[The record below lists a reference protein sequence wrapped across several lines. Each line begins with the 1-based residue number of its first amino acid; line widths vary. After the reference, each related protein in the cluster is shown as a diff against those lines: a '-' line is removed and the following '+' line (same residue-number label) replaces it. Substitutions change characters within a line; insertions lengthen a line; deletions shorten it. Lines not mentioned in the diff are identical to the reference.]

1 MMKFFNYGLLLF
13 ILLISLESKAQE
25 LSGFRL
31 KAEYIPLSR
40 YIPETKVGETGQKTE
55 QKSDMRR
62 LEGAISIPL
71 SMKVDSLG
79 RAKVW
84 AVTLGGSY
92 AKIKNQNYEVQL
104 FPDELLNASVG
115 LMHLRPLGKSWNML
129 FMASAGVYTDLKGI
143 SSQDILVMG
152 GVIFIKQFNPNLAL
166 GVGPVVSNT
175 FGIPMVLPAIFLNW
189 KTNGK
194 FQVMVNFPEK
204 VELAYKASEG
214 IKLKVVAEV
223 SAMTADVGRKDKA
236 FLSYLQVISG
246 FQPEFKLNKSL
257 SLQLTAG
264 ASLYRSMEFT
274 SRKLKDFFKDKGD
287 VNPPHFETTAY
298 GAVGLKW
305 NLGKR

>member
-1 MMKFFNYGLLLF
+1 MKFLNYGLLLF
-13 ILLISLESKAQE
+13 IALISLESKAQTE
-25 LSGFRL
+25 LSGLRL

-40 YIPETKVGETGQKTE
+40 YIPAGDAGKTE

-62 LEGAISIPL
+62 IEGGISIPL

-92 AKIKNQNYEVQL
+92 ARIKNQNYETQL
-104 FPDELLNASVG
+104 FPEELLNASVG
-115 LMHLRPLGKSWNML
+115 LMHIRPLGKSWNMM
-129 FMASAGVYTDLKGI
+129 FMASAGVYTDMKGI

-175 FGIPMVLPAIFLNW
+175 FGVPMVLPAIFLNW

-194 FQVMVNFPEK
+194 FQIMVNFPEK
-204 VELAYKASEG
+204 VELAFKASEG
-214 IKLKVVAEV
+214 IRLKAVAEV
-223 SAMTADVGRKDKA
+223 SSMTADVGRKDEA
-236 FLSYLQVISG
+236 LLSYLQVISG
-246 FQPEFKLNKSL
+246 FQPEFKLGKSL
-257 SLQLTAG
+257 TLQLTAG

-274 SRKLKDFFKDKGD
+274 SRKLKDFFKTKED
-287 VNPPHFETTAY
+287 NPPHFETTAY
-298 GAVGLKW
+298 GAIGLKW
-305 NLGKR
+305 NFGKR

>member
-1 MMKFFNYGLLLF
+1 MKFLNYGLLLF
-13 ILLISLESKAQE
+13 IALISLESKAQTE
-25 LSGFRL
+25 LSGLRL
-31 KAEYIPLSR
+31 KAEYIPLSK
-40 YIPETKVGETGQKTE
+40 YIPKTNAGKGEENAGE
-55 QKSDMRR
+55 KSDMRR

-71 SMKVDSLG
+71 SVKTDSLG
-79 RAKVW
+79 RPKVW

-92 AKIKNQNYEVQL
+92 AKIKNLGYTEQL

-115 LMHLRPLGKSWNML
+115 LMHLRPLSKSWNML
-129 FMASAGVYTDLKGI
+129 FMASAGVYTDLRGI
-143 SSQDILVMG
+143 SSQDVLLMG

-204 VELAYKASEG
+204 VELSFKASEA
-214 IKLKVVAEV
+214 IKLKAVAEV
-223 SAMTADVGRKDKA
+223 SSMTADVGRKDKA
-236 FLSYLQVISG
+236 MLSYLQVISG

-257 SLQLTAG
+257 TLQLTAG
-264 ASLYRSMEFT
+264 ASLYRSMELT
-274 SRKLKDFFKDKGD
+274 SRKLKDFFKDKQEE
-287 VNPPHFETTAY
+287 NPPHFETAAY

-305 NLGKR
+305 NFGKH

>member
-1 MMKFFNYGLLLF
+1 MKFLNYGII
-13 ILLISLESKAQE
+13 ILIALISGLESKAQE

-40 YIPETKVGETGQKTE
+40 YIPEGNAGKTA
-55 QKSDMRR
+55 QKSDMKRI
-62 LEGAISIPL
+62 EGGIGIPL
-71 SMKVDSLG
+71 SVKMDSLG

-84 AVTLGGSY
+84 AVSLGGSY
-92 AKIKNQNYEVQL
+92 AKIKNQNYDVQL

-115 LMHLRPLGKSWNML
+115 LMHLRPLSKSWNML
-129 FMASAGVYTDLKGI
+129 FMASAGVYTDMKDI
-143 SSQDILVMG
+143 SSKDILVMG

-175 FGIPMVLPAIFLNW
+175 FGVPMVLPAIFLNW

-204 VELAYKASEG
+204 VELAFKASES
-214 IKLKVVAEV
+214 IKLKAVAEV
-223 SAMTADVGRKDKA
+223 SSMTADVGRKDEA
-236 FLSYLQVISG
+236 LLSYLQVISG
-246 FQPEFKLNKSL
+246 FQPEFKLSKSL

-274 SRKLKDFFKDKGD
+274 SRKLKDFFKEQKKE
-287 VNPPHFETTAY
+287 NPPHFETTAY

-305 NLGKR
+305 NFGKP